1 MHATFVARFEVH
13 GVRRGPGTPPD
24 GEDHIALSI
33 ATKDVAEGERVFKAL
48 AQGGTIEMPF
58 DKAFWGG
65 SSDSSSISSAF
76 SGWSGARMT
85 TLVHPA
91 TPTEIEQ
98 SLIELRE
105 GAKRWV
111 ALRTAAKAE
120 LLIAVRQSVYDQAP
134 RWAQA
139 AIEAKGLAGS
149 PLAGEEWVSGPWAL
163 LYALNRYIRTMHDL
177 AREGAPRIDASRVHE
192 RADGQV
198 TVDVF
203 PNAFYD
209 RLLLSGVRAQ
219 VWMQPG
225 VTRENLKSTMAV
237 WYRHRRRN
245 RVSRWCSG
253 RATSRRSRRL
263 TCSTSSSPMAPSA
276 SSR

>member
-1 MHATFVARFEVH
+1 
-13 GVRRGPGTPPD
+13 
-24 GEDHIALSI
+24 
-33 ATKDVAEGERVFKAL
+33 
-48 AQGGTIEMPF
+48 
-58 DKAFWGG
+58 
-65 SSDSSSISSAF
+65 
-76 SGWSGARMT
+76 MT

-120 LLIAVRQSVYDQAP
+120 LLIAVRQSVYDQAS

-139 AIEAKGLAGS
+139 ATKRKAWAARRSPARNGS
-149 PLAGEEWVSGPWAL
+149 ADRGRCSTRSTA
-163 LYALNRYIRTMHDL
+163 TS
-177 AREGAPRIDASRVHE
+177 ARCTISRATARRASMPSRVHE

-225 VTRENLKSTMAV
+225 VTRDNLKSTMAV
-237 WYRHRRRN
+237 WYRQSAPQP
-245 RVSRWCSG
+245 RVALVLGAGNIASIPPLDVLYKLIADGAVCVLKMNPVNEYLGPIFEDALKPLVDGGFLRFAYG
-253 RATSRRSRRL
+253 DAGDRQATL
-263 TCSTSSSPMAPSA
+263 QPSVG
-276 SSR
+276 